1 MATRKDIALLSGYSL
16 GTVSRVINKRPDVSE
31 KARKRIEEVIR
42 QYDYTPN
49 INAKQMRMKDSAMI
63 AIIVKHYDMLS
74 NQLLLAGVKKN
85 LTDMN
90 NDAFIVMSEDG
101 ETENVT
107 ATRLMQSINH
117 NHCLLCTYGNDF
129 IPLFSLAAHRFRTV

>member
-1 MATRKDIALLSGYSL
+1 MATIKDIALLSGYSL

-74 NQLLLAGVKKN
+74 NQLLLAGVKKY

-107 ATRLMQSINH
+107 ATRLMQSINP
-117 NHCLLCTYGNDF
+117 TGF
-129 IPLFSLAAHRFRTV
+129 IVIGGDSAQNIFNSGSKRKWV

>member
-1 MATRKDIALLSGYSL
+1 MATIKDIALLSGYSL

-63 AIIVKHYDMLS
+63 AIIGKRLI
-74 NQLLLAGVKKN
+74 Q
-85 LTDMN
+85 
-90 NDAFIVMSEDG
+90 G
-101 ETENVT
+101 E
-107 ATRLMQSINH
+107 LIS
-117 NHCLLCTYGNDF
+117 
-129 IPLFSLAAHRFRTV
+129 